1 MKKKTSIVLTGVG
14 GQGVIT
20 AANLLGK
27 AAVKAK
33 VGVFVSEIHGMAQ
46 RGGAVVCMVR
56 MGDVSSPLLPS
67 GTADVLLSMEPVE
80 ALRNICYVN
89 KKTNVITDKNPIIT
103 FTVAVD
109 GEQYPKVEEI
119 FKELSAYA
127 ELYLIDALKI
137 AKEVG
142 AIITKN
148 TVMLG
153 ALAASRILPFKSE
166 VILETILEA
175 IPKKYKDVNK
185 KAFESGMKALKK
197 DNFFIE

>member
-27 AAVKAK
+27 AAVRAK
-33 VGVFVSEIHGMAQ
+33 IGVFVSEIHGMAQ
-46 RGGAVVCMVR
+46 RGGAVVCTVR

-80 ALRNICYVN
+80 VLRNICYVN
-89 KKTNVITDKNPIIT
+89 NKTKIITDKNPIIP
-103 FTVAVD
+103 FTIAVG

-119 FKELSAYA
+119 FKELSAHA
-127 ELYLIDALKI
+127 ELYPIDALKI
-137 AKEVG
+137 AKEAG
-142 AIITKN
+142 AVITKN

-153 ALAASRILPFKSE
+153 ALAASGVLPFKPE
-166 VILETILEA
+166 VLLETILEDV
-175 IPKKYKDVNK
+175 PEKYKDVNK
-185 KAFESGMKALKK
+185 RAFESGMKAVKK
-197 DNFFIE
+197 G

>member
-27 AAVKAK
+27 AAVRAK
-33 VGVFVSEIHGMAQ
+33 IGVFVSEIHGMAQ
-46 RGGAVVCMVR
+46 RGGAVVCTVR

-80 ALRNICYVN
+80 ALRNIYYLG
-89 KKTNVITDKNPIIT
+89 KKTKVITDKTPVIP
-103 FTVAVD
+103 FTVAVG
-109 GEQYPKVEEI
+109 GEQYPPVKDI
-119 FKELSAYA
+119 FKELSSHAKVYPV
-127 ELYLIDALKI
+127 DALQI
-137 AKEVG
+137 ARDAG

-153 ALAASRILPFKSE
+153 ALAASGVLPFKPE
-166 VILETILEA
+166 VLLETILEA
-175 IPKKYKDVNK
+175 VPEKYKDVNK
-185 KAFESGMKALKK
+185 KAFEGGMKAIKQ
-197 DNFFIE
+197 

>member
-1 MKKKTSIVLTGVG
+1 MKKISIVLTGVG

-46 RGGAVVCMVR
+46 RGGAVVCTVR

-67 GTADVLLSMEPVE
+67 GTADVLLSTEPVE

-89 KKTNVITDKNPIIT
+89 RKTKIITDINPIIP
-103 FTVAVD
+103 FTVAVG
-109 GEQYPKVEEI
+109 GEQYPKVAAI
-119 FKELSAYA
+119 FKELTAHA
-127 ELYLIDALKI
+127 ELYTIDALRI
-137 AKEVG
+137 AKDAG

-153 ALAASRILPFKSE
+153 ALAASGVLPFE
-166 VILETILEA
+166 PGVLLETILED
-175 IPKKYKDVNK
+175 IPEKYKDVNK
-185 KAFESGMKALKK
+185 KAFENGMKALKK
-197 DNFFIE
+197 D

>member
-46 RGGAVVCMVR
+46 RGGAVVCTVR
-56 MGDVSSPLLPS
+56 MGDISSPLLPS

-80 ALRNICYVN
+80 ALRNICYTN
-89 KKTNVITDKNPIIT
+89 KKTKVITDRNPIIP
-103 FTVAVD
+103 FTVAVG
-109 GEQYPKVEEI
+109 GERYPKVEEI
-119 FKELSAYA
+119 FKELSTHA
-127 ELYLIDALKI
+127 ELYPVDALKI
-137 AKEVG
+137 AKEAG
-142 AIITKN
+142 AAITKN

-153 ALAASRILPFKSE
+153 ALAASGVLPFKPHVLLE
-166 VILETILEA
+166 IILEDVPE
-175 IPKKYKDVNK
+175 KYKDINK
-185 KAFESGMKALKK
+185 KAFENGMKAIKK
-197 DNFFIE
+197 G

>member
-1 MKKKTSIVLTGVG
+1 MKKKISIVLTGVG

-20 AANLLGK
+20 AANILGK

-46 RGGAVVCMVR
+46 RGGAVVCTVR

-67 GTADVLLSMEPVE
+67 GTADVLLSTEPVE

-89 KKTNVITDKNPIIT
+89 KKTKVISDINPIIP
-103 FTVAVD
+103 FTVAVGSD
-109 GEQYPKVEEI
+109 QYPKLDEI
-119 FKELSAYA
+119 FKELSTYA
-127 ELYLIDALKI
+127 ELYTVDALKI
-137 AKEVG
+137 AKEAG

-153 ALAASRILPFKSE
+153 ALAASGVLPFKPE
-166 VILETILEA
+166 VLLDTILED
-175 IPKKYKDVNK
+175 IPEKYKDVNK
-185 KAFESGMKALKK
+185 KAFEGGMKA
-197 DNFFIE
+197 IRSA

>member
-33 VGVFVSEIHGMAQ
+33 IGVFVSEIHGMAQ
-46 RGGAVVCMVR
+46 RGGAVVCTVR

-67 GTADVLLSMEPVE
+67 GTADVLVSMEPVE
-80 ALRNICYVN
+80 ALRNIYYVN
-89 KKTNVITDKNPIIT
+89 KKTIIITDKNPIIP
-103 FTVAVD
+103 FTVAVG

-119 FKELSAYA
+119 FKELSAHA
-127 ELYLIDALKI
+127 KLYPVDALQI
-137 AKEVG
+137 AKEAG

-153 ALAASRILPFKSE
+153 ALAASEVLPFKPE
-166 VILETILEA
+166 VLLETILED
-175 IPKKYKDVNK
+175 ISEKYKDVNK
-185 KAFESGMKALKK
+185 KAFESGMKAVK
-197 DNFFIE
+197 NE